1 MSLLNTLIP
10 SIRRSVPVRRES
22 SQVEGPVQ
30 KPAYHVTESDE
41 AYALTVNLPGVA
53 KSDLEVT
60 SDTGEIRV
68 VGHRSWKRPE
78 GWTTL
83 HRESVDATYE
93 LVLTH
98 DNALNNDKIS
108 AELRDGV
115 LTVTLPKAEE
125 IKPRKITVG

>member
-1 MSLLNTLIP
+1 MTLLKTLIP
-10 SIRRSVPVRRES
+10 TIRRSEPVNREVS
-22 SQVEGPVQ
+22 KIEGPVQ
-30 KPAYHVTESDE
+30 KPTYDITESAD
-41 AYALTVNLPGVA
+41 AFGLTVNLPGVT
-53 KSDLEVT
+53 KDGLEVT
-60 SDTGEIRV
+60 SDLGEIRI
-68 VGHRSWKRPE
+68 VGRRSWKRPE
-78 GWTTL
+78 SWTAL

-98 DNALNNDKIS
+98 DNALNNEEIT